1 MTVFD
6 THFDEMAC
14 LLYLDAQLEPAQ
26 ANELR
31 QHAASCAKCGAL
43 LHALEGEGQTLRSA
57 LIEADEPVPAHLFPR
72 KMQTNSWP
80 WIAVLGFAAAGA
92 YTLWSTVFEPI
103 QAQFVQAGFNQDNV
117 MTMLMFSGAFWKGWD
132 TMRGIA
138 ESLALVTLGI
148 LCLTLLRR
156 RVRRS
161 GAFAAVLGAIVL
173 GMLAAPSGASAAE
186 VRHGDPNYELPAGE
200 VIHND
205 LIVAGDYVTIDGDV
219 DGDLIAFT
227 QALIVNGHVKGDVLG
242 WAKEIRIVGSVDGNV
257 RGGSET
263 FQLEGTVARNI
274 TVWCGHV
281 MLSPKSIV
289 LGSVILGAGDAELN
303 GAVAKDVMTYS
314 SFARLNGITGGNTTA
329 RAGRVVIGAE
339 EQARGTMKVEA
350 HRPPSVDSGAKLASP
365 LQFTEVKHGHDYD
378 SAGYYWHQVLKWG
391 ASFLFGLAILLL
403 MPAFFADVTHATRL
417 YGTAGGVGFLVLVA
431 TPVLVLI
438 MAVTIVGLGVS
449 ISLAFLYVVAIYAAQ
464 IFIGAWVGEKLLG
477 AAAGTGAIAGRLALG
492 LALLRILKQLPYAG
506 PFIAAIAL
514 LWGLGAIGLA
524 MYRRTRSTLAVA

>member
-26 ANELR
+26 AEELR

-43 LHALEGEGQTLRSA
+43 LHALEGEARTLRSA
-57 LIEADEPVPAHLFPR
+57 LIEVDEPVPAHLFPR
-72 KMQTNSWP
+72 KAQTSSWP
-80 WIAVLGFAAAGA
+80 WIAILGFAAAGA

-148 LCLTLLRR
+148 LCVTLLRR
-156 RVRRS
+156 RARRG
-161 GAFAAVLGAIVL
+161 GAFAVVLGAIVL
-173 GMLAAPSGASAAE
+173 ALMAAPGASAAE

-227 QALIVNGHVKGDVLG
+227 QDLIVNGHVKGDVLG

-263 FQLEGTVARNI
+263 FQLEGTVGRNI
-274 TVWCGHV
+274 TVWCGHFS
-281 MLSPKSIV
+281 LNPKSVV
-289 LGSVILGAGDAELN
+289 LGSLILGAGDVYLD
-303 GAVAKDVMTYS
+303 GAVAKDIRTYS
-314 SFARLNGITGGNTTA
+314 SFAKLNGIASGNTIA
-329 RAGRVVIGAE
+329 RAGRVVIGVE
-339 EQARGTMKVEA
+339 EQSKGTMTIES
-350 HRPPSVDSGAKLASP
+350 HHPPSVDPGAKLASP
-365 LQFTEVKHGHDYD
+365 VQFTEVKHGQDYN
-378 SAGYYWHQVLKWG
+378 STAYYWHQVLKWG

-403 MPAFFADVTHATRL
+403 MPEFFAETMRGTGR
-417 YGTAGGVGFLVLVA
+417 YGLAGGVGFLVLVA
-431 TPVLVLI
+431 TPVLALI
-438 MAVTIVGLGVS
+438 MAITIVGLGVS
-449 ISLAFLYVVAIYAAQ
+449 VALFFLYIVSIYAAQ
-464 IFIGAWVGEKLLG
+464 VFVGTWVGAKILGDAASTG
-477 AAAGTGAIAGRLALG
+477 AAAGRLALG
-492 LALLRILKQLPYAG
+492 LAVLRIAKQLPYAG
-506 PFIAAIAL
+506 PLIASIAM

-524 MYRRTRSTLAVA
+524 MYRRTRSNLAVA